1 MATSNFGKI
10 DPNQIAT
17 QRQVYGVACH
27 FANIYAKS
35 PSERFGA
42 TKMFHAILN
51 KHYSASDSFMTHSD
65 VSEWREWDCIPDQ
78 FLSMISKK
86 SAVKKAKTKRAS
98 KKPTASK
105 KSTTSKKSND
115 TLTQRVEAMEA
126 NQALLVETQTKI
138 LELLEALK

>member
-1 MATSNFGKI
+1 MATSTFKNI

-27 FANIYAKS
+27 FANIYSKS

-51 KHYSASDSFMTHSD
+51 KYYSDSDSYMTHQD
-65 VSEWREWDCIPDQ
+65 VSDFRDCDFIPDP

-86 SAVKKAKTKRAS
+86 SAVKRAKAKRA
-98 KKPTASK
+98 AK
-105 KSTTSKKSND
+105 KSTTSKKSD
-115 TLTQRVEAMEA
+115 ATLTQRVEAMEA

>member
-1 MATSNFGKI
+1 
-10 DPNQIAT
+10 
-17 QRQVYGVACH
+17 
-27 FANIYAKS
+27 
-35 PSERFGA
+35 
-42 TKMFHAILN
+42 MFHAILN
-51 KHYSASDSFMTHSD
+51 KYYSDSDSFMTHSD

-86 SAVKKAKTKRAS
+86 SAVKRAKSKR
-98 KKPTASK
+98 ASK
-105 KSTTSKKSND
+105 KSTTSKKSNA